1 MLDDEGGKGGGGES
15 RSSFAQSKL
24 VVSQFTGNKIGISHN
39 FVN

>member
-1 MLDDEGGKGGGGES
+1 MLNDEGGKGEGES